1 MVISDHEPFRQAIN
15 NGKGQPQ
22 QKPAA
27 QKPAAL
33 AGMKVLDLSRVLAGP
48 LCAQILGDLGAD
60 VLKVES
66 PVGDETR
73 KLGKPGKEGS
83 APYFMGLN
91 RNKQNIVLDLENSA
105 DRDYLH
111 QLIADSDVV
120 IENFLQGTMARW
132 GFDYETVLAPRQPQL
147 IYANISGFGWSGP
160 LAGLPGYDAVAQALS
175 GLMSINGHDETGPA
189 RVGVPICDITTG
201 LYASIGILAAWSY
214 RQATGLGQRIDA
226 NLYASG
232 LSLMHPH
239 AANWW
244 MQSINPGLSGNAHP
258 NIAPYETFEIAGE
271 RMFLGV
277 VNDGQFAR
285 LCRFL
290 GLEDC
295 IKDPRFESP
304 AQRVANRPVLH
315 EMLKSAMAARWH
327 PLFWRELMLAGVPA
341 GMVHSIPQAFTAEHT
356 KALGLVPQE
365 GFYGTPF
372 PVVLSRTPGS
382 ERLPAPALKRSKGD
396 TT

>member
-1 MVISDHEPFRQAIN
+1 
-15 NGKGQPQ
+15 
-22 QKPAA
+22 
-27 QKPAAL
+27 
-33 AGMKVLDLSRVLAGP
+33 MKVLDLSRVLAGP

-175 GLMSINGHDETGPA
+175 GLMSINGHDETGPT

-315 EMLKSAMAARWH
+315 EMLKCAMAARWH

-382 ERLPAPALKRSKGD
+382 ERLPAPSLKQSQGESI
-396 TT
+396 

>member
-1 MVISDHEPFRQAIN
+1 MNDNHESLRAEASAMNQAGLNAGPF
-15 NGKGQPQ
+15 
-22 QKPAA
+22 
-27 QKPAAL
+27 AL

-48 LCAQILGDLGAD
+48 LCAQILGDLGAE

-66 PVGDETR
+66 PLGDETR
-73 KLGKPGKEGS
+73 KLGKQGPQGS

-91 RNKQNIVLDLENSA
+91 RNKTNIVLDLDNPD
-105 DRDYLH
+105 DRSRLDA
-111 QLIADSDVV
+111 LIRESDVV

-132 GFDYETVLAPRQPQL
+132 GFDYESVLAPRQPQL

-160 LAGLPGYDAVAQALS
+160 LSGLPGYDAVAQALS
-175 GLMSINGHDETGPA
+175 GLMSINGHEATGPT

-201 LYASIGILAAWSY
+201 LYAAIGILAAWTY
-214 RQATGLGQRIDA
+214 RHSTGLGQRVDA

-258 NIAPYETFEIAGE
+258 NIAPYEIFDIAGE

-277 VNDGQFAR
+277 VNDGQFSR

-290 GLEDC
+290 GLDAM
-295 IKDPRFESP
+295 IKDPRFINP
-304 AQRVANRPVLH
+304 AQRVSHRETLH
-315 EMLKSAMAARWH
+315 QIIKEAMTARWH

-341 GMVHSIPQAFTAEHT
+341 GMVHSIPQAFSAEHT
-356 KALGLVPQE
+356 KALGLVPRE

-382 ERLPAPALKRSKGD
+382 ERLTAPNLPKSRSENES
-396 TT
+396 